1 MYTTLNKIRRH
12 HPCED
17 GWEKLLRHLGKTA
30 ADDEPLSIMTVL
42 ESNGIEDTIWCLRAV
57 DGHDRERQL
66 FAVRCVR
73 RFQRILSV
81 ESIKALNV
89 AEMFSKGLVDQDR
102 LDEARLASWDVAI
115 EMDKMDEFEAT
126 DRPWSLK
133 LARASLAWAVWN
145 TTKTFVCPFSVWNAS
160 TAVARAAELLAEHA
174 GEDWRAAFKN
184 ELKRAAFKNELKFQA
199 QLFVDMF
206 SQERKD

>member
-1 MYTTLNKIRRH
+1 MYTTLNKIRQR
-12 HPCED
+12 HPCTD

-73 RFQRILSV
+73 RFQHILSV

-102 LDEARLASWDVAI
+102 LDEANRASWDVAV
-115 EMDKMDEFEAT
+115 EMEELEAT
-126 DRPWSLK
+126 TRPGSLE
-133 LARASLAWAVWN
+133 LAHTCLAWAVWN
-145 TTKTFVCPFSVWNAS
+145 TTKTFVCPFSVWNTS

-184 ELKRAAFKNELKFQA
+184 ELKFQA
-199 QLFVDMF
+199 ELFVGMF

>member
-1 MYTTLNKIRRH
+1 MYTTLNKIRQR
-12 HPCED
+12 HPCTD

-57 DGHDRERQL
+57 DGHDREKQL

-73 RFQRILSV
+73 RFQHILSV
-81 ESIKALNV
+81 ESTNALNV

-102 LDEARLASWDVAI
+102 LDEARLASWNVAI
-115 EMDKMDEFEAT
+115 EMDEMDEFEAT
-126 DRPWSLK
+126 DRPWPLK

-145 TTKTFVCPFSVWNAS
+145 TTKTFVCPWGVWDAAA
-160 TAVARAAELLAEHA
+160 AVARAAEHLAEHA
-174 GEDWRAAFKN
+174 GEDWD
-184 ELKRAAFKNELKFQA
+184 AAFKNELKFQA
-199 QLFVDMF
+199 ELFVGMF
-206 SQERKD
+206 SQERKA

>member
-1 MYTTLNKIRRH
+1 MYTTLNKIRQR
-12 HPCED
+12 HPCTD

-73 RFQRILSV
+73 RFQHILSV
-81 ESIKALNV
+81 ESTNALNV

-115 EMDKMDEFEAT
+115 EMDEMDEFEAT
-126 DRPWSLK
+126 DRPWPLK

-145 TTKTFVCPFSVWNAS
+145 ATTTFVCPWAVWDAAA
-160 TAVARAAELLAEHA
+160 AVARAAEHLAEHA
-174 GEDWRAAFKN
+174 GEDWY
-184 ELKRAAFKNELKFQA
+184 AAFKNELKFQA
-199 QLFVDMF
+199 ELFVGMF